1 MIFMT
6 KSKQRRD
13 YMADR
18 IRESLSNRD
27 GDAGATGAAGNA
39 PVSAPVSAEV
49 PSTAW
54 QRFTYQLPAWGLLLA
69 FAAVP
74 VVVLI
79 ILLNR

>member
-1 MIFMT
+1 MLFMI

-13 YMADR
+13 YIASE
-18 IRESLSNRD
+18 IRASLSDPD
-27 GDAGATGAAGNA
+27 GDQATAAA
-39 PVSAPVSAEV
+39 DSAEI
-49 PSTAW
+49 PRTPW

-74 VVVLI
+74 AVTLI